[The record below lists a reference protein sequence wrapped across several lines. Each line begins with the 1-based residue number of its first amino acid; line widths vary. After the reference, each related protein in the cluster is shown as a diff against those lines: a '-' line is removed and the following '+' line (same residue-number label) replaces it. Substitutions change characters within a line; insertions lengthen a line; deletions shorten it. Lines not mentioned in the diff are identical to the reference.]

1 MKRKRYSAENKVSI
15 LREHLEK
22 NISIA
27 DICEKYRIHPN
38 QLYRWKKE
46 FFENAVAIFSTTRG
60 KNNKATTTLELENK
74 IKQRNEVIAEL
85 LQENFKLKKFSGE
98 I

>member
-1 MKRKRYSAENKVSI
+1 MKRKRYSPENKVSI

-22 NISIA
+22 NISVA
-27 DICEKYRIHPN
+27 DICEKHRLHPN

-46 FFENAVAIFSTTRG
+46 LFENASEIFSSKRSKKKDNIKFVKL
-60 KNNKATTTLELENK
+60 KNI
-74 IKQRNEVIAEL
+74 IKERNEVIAEL
-85 LQENFKLKKFSGE
+85 LQENLKLKKLSGE

>member
-1 MKRKRYSAENKVSI
+1 MIRKRYSAENKVSI

-27 DICEKYRIHPN
+27 DICEKYRVHPN

-46 FFENAVAIFSTTRG
+46 FFENAAEIFSSKRGRKKQDNTTI
-60 KNNKATTTLELENK
+60 ELENK
-74 IKQRNEVIAEL
+74 IKERNEVIAEL
-85 LQENFKLKKFSGE
+85 LQENLKLKKFSGE